1 MYKSDKNSHHNNA
14 SVLCFVSL
22 LSVNTSCYLG
32 CEQLQYPHEYRVSSS
47 HTGADNGEP
56 GTVTTWRPW
65 GGGESSGLI
74 RYGPNSSSSS
84 GVNINITAGDR

>member
-1 MYKSDKNSHHNNA
+1 MF
-14 SVLCFVSL
+14 CL
-22 LSVNTSCYLG
+22 LSVNTFWYLDYV
-32 CEQLQYPHEYRVSSS
+32 QLQYPHEYRVSSS

-56 GTVTTWRPW
+56 GAVTTWRPW

-84 GVNINITAGDR
+84 SVNINITAGDR